1 MPTYD
6 DDLVQDNN
14 EGDEKFSVFRC
25 ILNRPPIGLL
35 KSWIWFVRERVRRK
49 TEGFYLS
56 NWKDAGII
64 NESELFLQN
73 YVYTYNM

>member
-1 MPTYD
+1 MYSEQTA
-6 DDLVQDNN
+6 NRIA
-14 EGDEKFSVFRC
+14 EKLDMVC
-25 ILNRPPIGLL
+25 
-35 KSWIWFVRERVRRK
+35 ERVRRK

-73 YVYTYNM
+73 YVYTYNMQYVIIYIIYNYIYMDRS

>member
-1 MPTYD
+1 MYSEQTA
-6 DDLVQDNN
+6 NRIA
-14 EGDEKFSVFRC
+14 EKLDMVC
-25 ILNRPPIGLL
+25 
-35 KSWIWFVRERVRRK
+35 ERVRRK